1 MTSTKIWFAN
11 PSIES
16 LNWMNP
22 NTLSETLEIRVT
34 EIGDDFLKGTMPVD
48 HRTKQ
53 PFGLLHGGA
62 SVALAETL
70 GSIASWLVVNPE
82 LFIGVGIE
90 INANHIKAVTSGIVT
105 GICKPIHIK
114 GMNHI
119 WDIRIFN
126 EKEELT
132 CISRF
137 TCAIVSK
144 SKMQSKLNR

>member
-1 MTSTKIWFAN
+1 MEEKKIWYRDPVVAD
-11 PSIES
+11 
-16 LNWMNP
+16 LDWMNA
-22 NTLSETLEIRVT
+22 NTLADSLHIRVT
-34 EIGDDFLKGTMPVD
+34 EIGPDFLKATMPVD
-48 HRTKQ
+48 GRTKQ

-90 INANHIKAVTSGIVT
+90 INANHIKAVREGTVT
-105 GICKPIHIK
+105 GICKPVHIK

-119 WDIRIFN
+119 WEIRIFN
-126 EKEELT
+126 DAGDLT

-137 TCAIVSK
+137 TCSIVSK
-144 SKMQSKLNR
+144 SRMEGKR